1 MWRYAPTARSG
12 PGATTPTASSAM
24 ALAAPSAA
32 RPYKLGSDTNW
43 KSVAAGNEYS
53 VGVRKDGTLW
63 AWGSNS
69 FGQLGL
75 PFFSAEPLLIE
86 GGDGSLP
93 LSLPTFSARATG
105 LRAAPVP
112 LGSGAILTLN
122 FTLTAPLVA
131 APLTLT
137 DVTGRVLLRRLVS
150 APAGPATLVVPEL
163 AGRPAGLYI
172 VRLVIDGRP
181 AQVKVVKQ

>member
-1 MWRYAPTARSG
+1 M
-12 PGATTPTASSAM
+12 
-24 ALAAPSAA
+24 
-32 RPYKLGSDTNW
+32 
-43 KSVAAGNEYS
+43 
-53 VGVRKDGTLW
+53 
-63 AWGSNS
+63 
-69 FGQLGL
+69 
-75 PFFSAEPLLIE
+75 
-86 GGDGSLP
+86 
-93 LSLPTFSARATG
+93 
-105 LRAAPVP
+105 P